1 MKIGV
6 IMGGVSSER
15 EISLKSGNEVIKYLN
30 KDRYDEVIPIIIDAK
45 IDVIEKTKDID
56 FAFIALHGRFG
67 EDGTI
72 QGALE
77 TLDIPYSGCNVL
89 TSAICMNKG
98 LTKRIVESIGVN
110 TAPWVTVKS
119 IDEIDYGQIEEIGY
133 PVFIKPNNGGS
144 SVATFCVKSESN
156 VEEAVIE
163 GLKYDT
169 EVIIE
174 KYIEGEE
181 ITSFVLNGDV
191 FPTILIEANKGEFF
205 DYASK
210 YDDGGA
216 NESIITLEN
225 ELQDKGNKIS
235 KKIWDVL
242 GCKSYVRIDMIVSDG
257 EPYFLEINTLPGMTK
272 ASLIPKSAE
281 AVGMSFTELLD
292 RIIEYSL
299 E

>member
-15 EISLKSGNEVIKYLN
+15 EVSIKSGAEVVKYLN
-30 KDRYDEVIPIIIDAK
+30 KDKYDEIIPIVIDSK
-45 IDVIEKTKDID
+45 KDVIEKTKDID
-56 FAFIALHGRFG
+56 FAFIAMHGRFG

-72 QGALE
+72 QGVLE
-77 TLDIPYSGCNVL
+77 TLGIPYSGCNVL

-98 LTKRIVESIGVN
+98 LTKRLVKTIGIK
-110 TAPWVTVKS
+110 TAPWITVKS
-119 IDEIDYGQIEEIGY
+119 IEEIDYAKIREIEY

-144 SVATFCVKSESN
+144 SVSTFFIKDENS
-156 VEEAVIE
+156 VENAVRE
-163 GLKYDT
+163 GLKYDN
-169 EVIIE
+169 EVMIE

-181 ITSFVLNGDV
+181 ITSFVLNGEV
-191 FPTILIEANKGEFF
+191 FPTILIKANKGEFF

-216 NESIITLEN
+216 NEEIVTLNDEMQKKVN
-225 ELQDKGNKIS
+225 NIS
-235 KKIWDVL
+235 KEIWSLL
-242 GCKSYVRIDMIVSDG
+242 GCKGYARIDMIISNG
-257 EPYFLEINTLPGMTK
+257 EPYLLEVNTLPGMTTS
-272 ASLIPKSAE
+272 SLIPKSAE

>member
-15 EISLKSGNEVIKYLN
+15 EVSIKSGAEVVKYLN
-30 KDRYDEVIPIIIDAK
+30 KDKYDEIIPIVIDSK
-45 IDVIEKTKDID
+45 KDVIEKTKDID
-56 FAFIALHGRFG
+56 FAFIAMHGRFG

-72 QGALE
+72 QGVLE
-77 TLDIPYSGCNVL
+77 TLGIPYSGCNVL

-98 LTKRIVESIGVN
+98 LTKRLVKTVGIK
-110 TAPWVTVKS
+110 TAPWITVKS
-119 IDEIDYGQIEEIGY
+119 IEEIDYAKIREMEY

-144 SVATFCVKSESN
+144 SVSTFFIKDENS
-156 VEEAVIE
+156 VENAVRE
-163 GLKYDT
+163 GLKYDN
-169 EVIIE
+169 EVMIE

-181 ITSFVLNGDV
+181 ITSFVLNGEV
-191 FPTILIEANKGEFF
+191 FPTILIKANKGEFF

-216 NESIITLEN
+216 NEEIVTLNDEMQEKVN
-225 ELQDKGNKIS
+225 NIS
-235 KKIWDVL
+235 KEIWSLL
-242 GCKSYVRIDMIVSDG
+242 GCKGYARIDMIISNG
-257 EPYFLEINTLPGMTK
+257 EPYLLEINTLPGMTTS
-272 ASLIPKSAE
+272 SLIPKSAE

>member
-15 EISLKSGNEVIKYLN
+15 EVSIKSGAEVVKYLN
-30 KDRYDEVIPIIIDAK
+30 KDKYDEIIQIVIDSK
-45 IDVIEKTKDID
+45 KDVIEKTKDID
-56 FAFIALHGRFG
+56 FAFIAMHGRFG

-72 QGALE
+72 QGVLE
-77 TLDIPYSGCNVL
+77 TLGIPYSGCNVL

-98 LTKRIVESIGVN
+98 LTKRLVKTVGIK
-110 TAPWVTVKS
+110 TAPWITVKS
-119 IDEIDYGQIEEIGY
+119 IEEIDYAKIREMEY

-144 SVATFCVKSESN
+144 SVSTFFIKDENS
-156 VEEAVIE
+156 VENAVRE
-163 GLKYDT
+163 GLKYDN
-169 EVIIE
+169 EVMIE

-181 ITSFVLNGDV
+181 ITSFVLNGEV
-191 FPTILIEANKGEFF
+191 FPTILIKANKGEFF

-216 NESIITLEN
+216 NEEIVTLNDEMQEKVN
-225 ELQDKGNKIS
+225 NIS
-235 KKIWDVL
+235 KEIWSLL
-242 GCKSYVRIDMIVSDG
+242 GCKGYARIDMIISNG
-257 EPYFLEINTLPGMTK
+257 EPYLLEINTLPGMTTS
-272 ASLIPKSAE
+272 SLIPKSAE